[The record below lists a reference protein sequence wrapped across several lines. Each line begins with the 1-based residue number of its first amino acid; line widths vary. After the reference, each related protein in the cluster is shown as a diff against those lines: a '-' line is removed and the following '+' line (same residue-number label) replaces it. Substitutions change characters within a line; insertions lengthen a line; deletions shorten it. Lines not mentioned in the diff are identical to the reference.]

1 VGVDAMSQQREAAVV
16 LAMCAWAKK
25 AISKIEDGAKA
36 IADVSFPEEKTAGV
50 VNDVVVSY
58 TQRIQKRPELK
69 ILNPGAFTDWVA
81 ARWPDE
87 IETTVRESFLNLT
100 LRDIAVEHG
109 ALIDTQGEVCTHA
122 ELIDGTTYTMTRLT
136 KESDVLAP
144 MLEKLSLAELP
155 GFIGGAE

>member
-1 VGVDAMSQQREAAVV
+1 MSQQREAAVV

-50 VNDVVVSY
+50 VDGTVVSY
-58 TQRIQKRPELK
+58 TQRIQKRPELR

-87 IETTVRESFLNLT
+87 IETTVRESWIT
-100 LRDIAVEHG
+100 RLRDMALEHG
-109 ALIDTQGEVCTHA
+109 ALIDSQGEVCVHC
-122 ELIDGTTYTMTRLT
+122 ELIDGTVYTMTKLT

-144 MLEKLSLAELP
+144 MLEKVSLAELP
-155 GFIGGAE
+155 AFIGGGE

>member
-1 VGVDAMSQQREAAVV
+1 MSQQREAAVV

-25 AISKIEDGAKA
+25 AISKVEDAAKLV
-36 IADVSFPEEKTAGV
+36 ADVSFPEEKTAGV

-81 ARWPDE
+81 ARWPEE
-87 IETTVRESFLNLT
+87 IETTVRESWIT
-100 LRDIAVEHG
+100 RLRDMALEHG
-109 ALIDTQGEVCTHA
+109 ALVDTEGEVCTHC

-136 KESDVLAP
+136 KESGVLAP
-144 MLEKLSLAELP
+144 MLEKVSLAELP
-155 GFIGGAE
+155 AFIAGTE